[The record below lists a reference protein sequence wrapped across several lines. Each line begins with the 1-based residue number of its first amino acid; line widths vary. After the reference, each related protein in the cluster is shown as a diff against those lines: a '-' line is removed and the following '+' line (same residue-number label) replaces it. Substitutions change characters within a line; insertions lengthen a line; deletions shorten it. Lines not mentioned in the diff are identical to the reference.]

1 MQRSKYEVKKL
12 QDSVDARA
20 LVAVGMNGDM
30 VIISVD
36 SENSDLLL
44 DAKAFPAE
52 IALWLS
58 GVPQTP
64 GLYEFRGYTALETP
78 GDIPP
83 VAVHKGTLELV
94 VGY

>member
-1 MQRSKYEVKKL
+1 MRL

-36 SENSDLLL
+36 SENFDLFL

-52 IALWLS
+52 KALWLS
-58 GVPQTP
+58 GAPETP
-64 GLYEFRGYTALETP
+64 GLYEFKGYTAFEAP

-94 VGY
+94 VAY